1 MSDAASKT
9 PLLLATLFVSVI
21 AALDLTIV
29 SVALPYMS
37 GSLSATPDTITWVVT
52 MFTVGQAL
60 VIGATGL
67 LSRLLGRKR
76 LALIAVAGFVA
87 SSAACGLAQS
97 LDQMVFFRF
106 VQGLFSGPLIPLSQS
121 VLVDAYPPAQR
132 AKVMSYWAMGV
143 MGGPAIGPMIGG
155 WLAQDYDWRW
165 NFYVNLPLG
174 ALALFLVA
182 RYFPHTAPQPER
194 ADWRGFLLLF
204 VFVVSLQIA
213 LDQGDVLDW
222 TSPRAIGAVGRY
234 RAHRRRG
241 LRGAWPRG
249 GRAQP
254 DEAGRLF
261 ADLNFAASALLI
273 SMVGISMLGFL
284 VLAPAYLVDTLGWE
298 EVTAG
303 FVVGGAGAAGLV
315 AAAISGRLAPIVGPR
330 PLIALGALLSSAAW
344 LRMSQLDLDVS
355 PGQVLLPGALLMF
368 GIQLAA
374 ALIAAQAFL
383 HVAARDRDEAAGLFN
398 FVKTLGFSFGTTLVS
413 VLVYRGGQRD
423 WNLAVGF
430 LDPASGAY
438 QRAFAGLG
446 IDPGT
451 PQAAAIASAM
461 LERYTAMVTIVKA
474 SEVMAVLALVAL
486 PLCLLLAAPPK
497 HAALDLAAAAG

>member
-1 MSDAASKT
+1 MTDAAAKT

-97 LDQMVFFRF
+97 LDQMVVFRF

-132 AKVMSYWAMGV
+132 TKVMSYWAMGV

-155 WLAQDYDWRW
+155 WLAQDFDWRW

-174 ALALFLVA
+174 ALALALVA
-182 RYFPHTAPQPER
+182 RTFPTTPPQPER

-222 TSPRAIGAVGRY
+222 SSSRAIVLLAVTAFTAGV
-234 RAHRRRG
+234 AFVARG
-241 LRGAWPRG
+241 VVVGERNLMKL
-249 GRAQP
+249 
-254 DEAGRLF
+254 RLF
-261 ADLNFAASALLI
+261 GDVNFAASAALI
-273 SMVGISMLGFL
+273 SIVGIGMLGFL
-284 VLAPAYLVDTLGWE
+284 VLVPAYLVDTLGWE

-303 FVVGGAGAAGLV
+303 LVVGGAGGAGLV
-315 AAAISGRLAPIVGPR
+315 AAAISGRLAPVLGTR
-330 PLIALGALLSSAAW
+330 PLIGLGALVTSAAW

-355 PGQVLLPGALLMF
+355 PAQVLLPGALLMF
-368 GIQLAA
+368 GIQLAYSP
-374 ALIAAQAFL
+374 IAAQAFL
-383 HVAARDRDEAAGLFN
+383 RVPARDRDEAAGLFN

-413 VLVYRGGQRD
+413 VLVYRGAQRD

-430 LDPASGAY
+430 LDPSNGAY
-438 QRAFAGLG
+438 QRAFTRIGV
-446 IDPGT
+446 DPAT
-451 PQAAAIASAM
+451 PEAAAIASA
-461 LERYTAMVTIVKA
+461 LLQQHTAMVTIVKTA
-474 SEVMAVLALVAL
+474 EVMAVLALLAL
-486 PLCLLLAAPPK
+486 PLCLLLAPPPK
-497 HAALDLAAAAG
+497 GEALDLAAAAG